1 MNFNLILLGY
11 DLDYMHEFS
20 DNIFQIAKF
29 DNLISLHNIRK
40 TINDR
45 KYAKE
50 YLSRALFYEEIEKKG
65 QNNIIIPGIFEVGLL
80 KELKSYTSVNSK
92 LSNTSWIVGVMSSS
106 YIKYADTYSKSKI
119 LNRQAN
125 LPDALISA
133 SMMEDVEFQ
142 RRRKHLEDVYYKK
155 YFTCAHFLNRVDDDV
170 YSNTINLTNFLVEKQ
185 FTELLR
191 EE

>member
-11 DLDYMHEFS
+11 DLDYMHKFS
-20 DNIFQIAKF
+20 ESIFQIAKF

-65 QNNIIIPGIFEVGLL
+65 QNNIIIPGIFEISLL
-80 KELKSYTSVNSK
+80 KELRSYTTVNSK
-92 LSNTSWIVGVMSSS
+92 LTNTSWIVGVMSSS
-106 YIKYADTYSKSKI
+106 YLKYAESYTKSKI

-125 LPDALISA
+125 IPDALISA
-133 SMMEDVEFQ
+133 NMMETVEFE
-142 RRRKHLEDVYYKK
+142 RRIKHLEDVYYKK
-155 YFTCAHFLNRVDDDV
+155 YYECSHFLSRTDDDI
-170 YSNTINLTNFLVEKQ
+170 YTNTINLTDFLVEKQ
-185 FTELLR
+185 FLNLLR